1 MPEQTSEADSQRH
14 ELEVRGRSSG
24 CPANEAGD
32 TERDKAAKAYELTGR
47 LAERSRQ
54 EVGHSI
60 SWVLCVGCGLTPAHD
75 LRGAARYREPTLH
88 RLAVP
93 ARHHPTA
100 APRRVHALVSLRG
113 LPMGLQYGQT
123 TTSPM
128 RPPRQRECQGG
139 GLSRPPLRH
148 QARWRK
154 GVEGQN

>member
-75 LRGAARYREPTLH
+75 LRGAARSGNLPYAGGPCQPGTSGRPRH
-88 RLAVP
+88 DWSMRWLASV
-93 ARHHPTA
+93 T
-100 APRRVHALVSLRG
+100 
-113 LPMGLQYGQT
+113 
-123 TTSPM
+123 
-128 RPPRQRECQGG
+128 
-139 GLSRPPLRH
+139 
-148 QARWRK
+148 
-154 GVEGQN
+154 